1 MDVCILVF
9 LIPYEEEFTVANAD
23 GFPVRRDGK
32 GAIES
37 VRTILAKLMK
47 RVFYESI
54 RTQST
59 TISAN
64 ISGCSAQDM

>member
-1 MDVCILVF
+1 MEAIEIIRKEGLS
-9 LIPYEEEFTVANAD
+9 I
-23 GFPVRRDGK
+23 PVRRGGK
-32 GAIES
+32 EAIES

-64 ISGCSAQDM
+64 ISG